1 MNQTI
6 SGSGTATNDF
16 DTRGTTPTEL
26 ADTGTAVDAS
36 EATKNPCH
44 QPDLV
49 VWNASDDHWEELKN
63 LRFSQGW
70 KLAALSLGYAPIEDL
85 ITKLPNDAERRKYNN
100 RLEIINS
107 SATVLR
113 SKTKL
118 HIEINIDADA
128 IKLGQGAS
136 PTVRFYDIVKFVD
149 FFGNLPAAP
158 VDSRMIDAANLWRT
172 IDAAR
177 RTITTVPVDD
187 RIAKAAQTRID
198 NSILKALLGIAI
210 VNYKFIPVG
219 TMWGGKNHEQTK
231 DSYTEIEDDLKS
243 VGLPV
248 SANVIRDRL
257 AEIVEHLDLKDS
269 ASDELIAFVEGLKK
283 AMPAA

>member
-1 MNQTI
+1 MNQAR
-6 SGSGTATNDF
+6 SRSGTRTKGAAARD
-16 DTRGTTPTEL
+16 TTPAEL
-26 ADTGTAVDAS
+26 ADSGTAVDAS
-36 EATKNPCH
+36 EAIKKSCH
-44 QPDLV
+44 QPDLA

-85 ITKLPNDAERRKYNN
+85 ITKLPNDAERRKYNS

-118 HIEINIDADA
+118 RIEINIDADA
-128 IKLGQGAS
+128 IRLNPFVS

-158 VDSRMIDAANLWRT
+158 VDSRMIDAANFWCTR
-172 IDAAR
+172 DAAR
-177 RTITTVPVDD
+177 RTVATAPVED

-198 NSILKALLGIAI
+198 NSILTALLGIAI
-210 VNYKFIPVG
+210 VSYKFIPIG
-219 TMWGGKNHEQTK
+219 PSWGGKSHAQSK
-231 DSYTEIEDDLKS
+231 KSYTDIADDLKA
-243 VGLPV
+243 VGLPL
-248 SANVIRDRL
+248 SADVIRDRL
-257 AEIVEHLDLKDS
+257 AEIVEQLDLKDG

-283 AMPAA
+283 ARPAA

>member
-16 DTRGTTPTEL
+16 AGRDTKLAEL
-26 ADTGTAVDAS
+26 ADTGTAVDAT
-36 EATKNPCH
+36 EEIKTPCH
-44 QPDLV
+44 QPDLAD
-49 VWNASDDHWEELKN
+49 WNASNDHWEELKN
-63 LRFSQGW
+63 LRFSQGC

-113 SKTKL
+113 SPTKL
-118 HIEINIDADA
+118 RIEVNIDADA
-128 IKLGQGAS
+128 IRLNPFVS

-158 VDSRMIDAANLWRT
+158 VDSRMIDAANFWRT
-172 IDAAR
+172 RDAAR
-177 RTITTVPVDD
+177 RTVATVPVDD

-198 NSILKALLGIAI
+198 NSILTALLGIAI
-210 VNYKFIPVG
+210 VSYKFIPIG
-219 TMWGGKNHEQTK
+219 PSWGGKSHAQSK
-231 DSYTEIEDDLKS
+231 DSYTEIENDLKS
-243 VGLPV
+243 LGLAV
-248 SANVIRDRL
+248 SAKVIRDRL
-257 AEIVEHLDLKDS
+257 AEIVKQLDLEDG
-269 ASDELIAFVEGLKK
+269 ASDDLIAFVEGLKK
-283 AMPAA
+283 ARPAA